1 MATQIIFSIYLIKMA
16 AILNCSKSG
25 LSRCDFSVVFFC
37 NQLDPLDPIIDV
49 ITELGIWVGWIV
61 KQITK
66 GLLSIIVISFLF
78 KFTV

>member
-1 MATQIIFSIYLIKMA
+1 MRFLA
-16 AILNCSKSG
+16 G
-25 LSRCDFSVVFFC
+25 FFC
-37 NQLDPLDPIIDV
+37 NQLDPLDPITDV
-49 ITELGIWVGWIV
+49 ITELGILVSWFV